1 MENSNKRLLV
11 ITPVSA
17 SINTNNNLFELV
29 IYNNKFEELLL
40 HSLIML

>member
-1 MENSNKRLLV
+1 MENCSKRLIV

-17 SINTNNNLFELV
+17 NISTNNNLFKLV
-29 IYNNKFEELLL
+29 INNNKFEELLL

>member
-1 MENSNKRLLV
+1 MENCKKIIV

-17 SINTNNNLFELV
+17 NINTNNNFFELV